1 MSKKF
6 NMIRNIILIILFP
19 LGIIYCIGKCLFA
32 NSLCGFIG
40 ALLLCMCGFCV
51 GIYLYDIG
59 VLDNCISYIKTNILT
74 FWR

>member
-6 NMIRNIILIILFP
+6 NMIKNIILIILFP

-40 ALLLCMCGFCV
+40 ALLLCVCGFCIGV
-51 GIYLYDIG
+51 YLYDTG
-59 VLDNCISYIKTNILT
+59 VLDTCIAYIKNNILT